1 MADIANVTGT
11 LDDKELNF
19 QHSIGTVY
27 KASASIDGSE
37 KDHVAVLTA
46 TDSAGNST
54 TETMVISISGSW
66 TTPKTDWYG
75 YTDDDGI
82 YHGDFQP
89 DKEQPRISQRDSR
102 GNVPGVFHK

>member
-66 TTPKTDWYG
+66 TTPKTQTMMG
-75 YTDDDGI
+75 FITETGSTR
-82 YHGDFQP
+82 
-89 DKEQPRISQRDSR
+89 RIST
-102 GNVPGVFHK
+102 G

>member
-46 TDSAGNST
+46 FIWDLLD
-54 TETMVISISGSW
+54 ICL
-66 TTPKTDWYG
+66 
-75 YTDDDGI
+75 
-82 YHGDFQP
+82 
-89 DKEQPRISQRDSR
+89 
-102 GNVPGVFHK
+102 

>member
-46 TDSAGNST
+46 TDSAGNSYFYLWFLDHSKNRL
-54 TETMVISISGSW
+54 VRL
-66 TTPKTDWYG
+66 
-75 YTDDDGI
+75 
-82 YHGDFQP
+82 H
-89 DKEQPRISQRDSR
+89 RR
-102 GNVPGVFHK
+102 